1 MSDPSDPKPQGLWG
15 IMKRVGLT
23 ASTSETVVQNTSDDD
38 RGSPAP
44 KGLWKVMGLAGT
56 KPLPPHDSPV
66 QAKSIIVGEAP
77 APVDYQ
83 KSAET
88 SSASAAIDP
97 ELRHVDPVLRKRD
110 YRDVDVEDERDDADD
125 QQAPIDDVPPSRVP
139 RQPAFSSRGTS
150 TVAAPA
156 SGVRLGTATTPS
168 NPVHAAAVI
177 VSPTT
182 PAYGSWKGRNRK
194 ATVRMAWMTAAIG
207 LSGLLASGFSYLES
221 FWFRIPATILG
232 LVAMVIGLIVL
243 SGAGRVN
250 KDKRLQL
257 IAGSGMACGLLGMF
271 LGPLVFSGWGMHA
284 RREAAIAESRYHLEE
299 IGGAIEDHHTAKGR
313 FPAGGTFV
321 RNKGGPEQGM
331 HGWMTELLPY
341 IGKAD
346 LYSMIEFKKSYDDP
360 ANFAVF
366 SQNVPTFFASGG
378 DQKKIGRG
386 LAVSH
391 FAAVGGTEKDEN
403 GRLIDLGIFGPNSDV
418 RRPQVT
424 DGLSQTIVAG
434 EVGYGYPAWGEPEN
448 WRKIGKGLNREPV
461 GFGNAQDTG
470 AVFLF
475 ADGSVKFFSNDTD
488 PEILRQLS
496 TRNGNDGP
504 HPK

>member
-1 MSDPSDPKPQGLWG
+1 MSDPPDPKPQGLWG

-23 ASTSETVVQNTSDDD
+23 ASTSETVVQNTNDDD
-38 RGSPAP
+38 QGSPAP
-44 KGLWKVMGLAGT
+44 KGLWKVMGLAGS
-56 KPLPPHDSPV
+56 PPPSYDSPAP
-66 QAKSIIVGEAP
+66 AKSIIVGGTAAP
-77 APVDYQ
+77 TESQ
-83 KSAET
+83 TSGESSGSAV
-88 SSASAAIDP
+88 ADP
-97 ELRHVDPVLRKRD
+97 AMRHAEPSLRKQT
-110 YRDVDVEDERDDADD
+110 YRDVDVEDERD
-125 QQAPIDDVPPSRVP
+125 VPDERPPTRTP
-139 RQPAFSSRGTS
+139 RQPAFSSRGPS

-156 SGVRLGTATTPS
+156 GGVGQKAAIQS
-168 NPVHAAAVI
+168 SSSHSAAVL
-177 VSPTT
+177 VSPTV
-182 PAYGSWKGRNRK
+182 PAYGSWKGRNRQ
-194 ATVRMAWMTAAIG
+194 ATVRMTWMTGGIG
-207 LSGLLASGFSYLES
+207 LSGLLASTFSYLES
-221 FWFRIPATILG
+221 FWFRIPATIMG

-243 SGAGRVN
+243 SGAGRAN
-250 KDKRLQL
+250 KDKTMQW

-271 LGPLVFSGWGMHA
+271 LGPLVFSGWGMQA

-299 IGGAIEDHHTAKGR
+299 IGSAIEDHHAAKGR

-321 RNKGGPEQGM
+321 RNKGGPEQGT

-346 LYSMIEFKKSYDDP
+346 LYSMIEFQKAYDDP

-366 SQNVPTFFASGG
+366 SQSVPTFFASGG
-378 DQKKIGRG
+378 DQRKIGRG

-391 FAAVGGTEKDEN
+391 FAAIGGTEKDEN
-403 GRLIDLGIFGPNSDV
+403 GRLIDLGIFGANSDV

-424 DGLSQTIVAG
+424 DGLSQTIVVG

-448 WRKIGKGLNREPV
+448 WRQIGKGLNREPV
-461 GFGNAQDTG
+461 GFGNSQDTG

-475 ADGSVKFFSNDTD
+475 GDGSVKFFSNDTD

-504 HPK
+504 DAK